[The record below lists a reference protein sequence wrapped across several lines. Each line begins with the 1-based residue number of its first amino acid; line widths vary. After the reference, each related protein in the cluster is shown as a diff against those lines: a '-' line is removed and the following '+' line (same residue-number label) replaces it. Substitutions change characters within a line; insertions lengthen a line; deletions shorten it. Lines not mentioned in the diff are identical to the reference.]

1 MNCWIF
7 HLYPEALCV
16 LFISMVA
23 FITHF
28 LWFSQPLTMGLWLT
42 KQKCVRRETVRYNDQ
57 LFNIMIPLK

>member
-16 LFISMVA
+16 LFIGIVA
-23 FITHF
+23 FITRF

-42 KQKCVRRETVRYNDQ
+42 KQKYVRRETVRYNDQ